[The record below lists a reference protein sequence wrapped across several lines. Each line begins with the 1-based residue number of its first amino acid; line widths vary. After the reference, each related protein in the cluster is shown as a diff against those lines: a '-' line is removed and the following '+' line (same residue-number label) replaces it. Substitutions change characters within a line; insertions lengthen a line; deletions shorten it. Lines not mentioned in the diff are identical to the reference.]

1 MAGAPAV
8 SGSRCAALVLAVLA
22 STLAPVARADRT
34 VLLDSTYDDRDVGNK
49 AAKSVDAQIGLLGDA
64 PLDAYIQAIGDK
76 LLRAIPGH
84 PFEYQFRVVDQTA
97 PNAFALP
104 GGHIFVSRGLLA
116 LANDEDELAC
126 VIGHEIGH
134 VAKRHAAAQQA
145 SASGGFPLLSP
156 MLRQGA
162 MAAFSRDL
170 ERSADHDG
178 QILCAAAG
186 YDPRGMARFLE
197 SLMNWEKVETG
208 NVREASYFDTHP
220 LSSERATIARVEA
233 SELRWKRDPKLGDPR
248 ASLLAHI
255 EGLPIGQ
262 RPEAGMFLGDVFL
275 HPGLGFKLRF
285 PRGWAKSNTPQI
297 VGAQAPRGNAVV
309 YLANDVPPG
318 EPRRVAETWA
328 DENVKGKG
336 GEVDNAA
343 AFVVGGLPGWR
354 LDVSGSSG
362 GGMPFRSYI
371 TFIPFANS
379 VWRLTGASSAD
390 KELEMTLITTR
401 SFRAMS
407 DDDRAAL
414 RVTRLAV
421 EHAQPGE
428 DFTALTSRTRNAW
441 GSYQTALFNGLPP
454 SQRFEGGESVKIA
467 RETPYTGGH

>member
-1 MAGAPAV
+1 VIGR
-8 SGSRCAALVLAVLA
+8 RCAALALLLTA
-22 STLAPVARADRT
+22 LAPAARADRT

-49 AAKSVDAQIGLLGDA
+49 AAKGVEAQIGLLGDQA
-64 PLDAYIQAIGDK
+64 LDAYIQGIGDK
-76 LLRAIPGH
+76 LLRAIPNR
-84 PFEYQFRVVDQTA
+84 PFEYQFHVVDQTA

-134 VAKRHAAAQQA
+134 VVKRHAAAQQE
-145 SASGGFPLLSP
+145 SAGARFPLLDP
-156 MLRQGA
+156 RLGA
-162 MAAFSRDL
+162 GQMAAFSRDL

-197 SLMNWEKVETG
+197 SLMNWEKVATG
-208 NVREASYFDTHP
+208 SVREASFFDTHP

-233 SELRWKRDPKLGDPR
+233 SELRWRRDPKIGDPR

-285 PRGWAKSNTPQI
+285 PRGWQKTNTPQM
-297 VGAQAPRGNAVV
+297 VGAQSPRGNAVV

-318 EPRRVAETWA
+318 EPRQVAESWA
-328 DENVKGKG
+328 EKNVTGK
-336 GEVDNAA
+336 GEVDKSAPFA
-343 AFVVGGLPGWR
+343 ISGLPAWR
-354 LDVSGSSG
+354 LDATSSSV
-362 GGMPFRSYI
+362 RAII
-371 TFIPFANS
+371 TFIPFAS
-379 VWRLTGASSAD
+379 SIWRLMGAAVED
-390 KELEMTLITTR
+390 KDLDQTLVTTR
-401 SFRAMS
+401 SFRALS
-407 DDDRAAL
+407 DEDRAAL
-414 RVTRLAV
+414 RVTRLAI

-428 DFTALTSRTRNAW
+428 DFAALTARTHNAW
-441 GSYQTALFNGLPP
+441 GSYQTALFNGLTP

-467 RETPYTGGH
+467 REGPYAPSGGSSGSP

>member
-1 MAGAPAV
+1 MTRR
-8 SGSRCAALVLAVLA
+8 RCAAFALALFAAAV
-22 STLAPVARADRT
+22 APAARADRT

-49 AAKSVDAQIGLLGDA
+49 AAKGVEAQIGLLGDA
-64 PLDAYIQAIGDK
+64 ALDAYIQGIGDK
-76 LLRAIPGH
+76 LLRAIPNR
-84 PFEYQFRVVDQTA
+84 PFAYQFRVVDQVA

-134 VAKRHAAAQQA
+134 VVKRHAAAQQA
-145 SASGGFPLLSP
+145 SSSGAFPLLNP
-156 MLRQGA
+156 MLRQGQ

-186 YDPRGMARFLE
+186 YDPRAMARFLE

-233 SELRWKRDPKLGDPR
+233 SELRWTRDPKLGDPR
-248 ASLLAHI
+248 AALLAHI
-255 EGLPIGQ
+255 DGLPVGQ

-275 HPGLGFKLRF
+275 HPALGFKLRF
-285 PRGWAKSNTPQI
+285 PRGWAKSNTPQA
-297 VGAQAPRGNAVV
+297 VGAQSPRGNAVV
-309 YLANDVPPG
+309 YLANDVPKG
-318 EPRRVAETWA
+318 EPRQVAESWA
-328 DENVKGKG
+328 NENVRGKG
-336 GEVDNAA
+336 EIQNAA
-343 AFVVGGLPGWR
+343 PFAVGGLPGWR
-354 LDVSGSSG
+354 LDVTANSG
-362 GGMPFRSYI
+362 GASVRSII
-371 TFIPFANS
+371 TFIPFAS
-379 VWRLTGASSAD
+379 AVWRLTGAALED
-390 KELEMTLITTR
+390 KDLDATLVTTR
-401 SFRAMS
+401 SFRAVT
-407 DDDRAAL
+407 DEDRAAL

-421 EHAQPGE
+421 ERAEPGE
-428 DFTALTSRTRNAW
+428 DFGALTSRTHNVW

-467 RETPYTGGH
+467 RELPYAAPAN